1 MIETI
6 TQMLDFVTHY
16 NGEAITTVLFTA
28 TLSSPFG
35 EPREIGV
42 RETIREGMGPVFV
55 AENAV
60 YMAECEAGPD
70 EVLTRLVVN
79 HLELHNIGD
88 LTFTP

>member
-6 TQMLDFVTHY
+6 KQMLDFVAHY

-35 EPREIGV
+35 ESREIGV
-42 RETIREGMGPVFV
+42 RETVTEGMAPWFV
-55 AENAV
+55 AENAE
-60 YMAECEAGPD
+60 YMAECEAAPD
-70 EVLTRLVVN
+70 EVLTKLVVN
-79 HLELHNIGD
+79 QLELQNIGD